1 MGRRSRQH
9 RQLFLATLTA
19 VGLLPAWPGVTAFG
33 GAVATDGTVGPA
45 RTLAGP
51 TFAVTADLG
60 RQVGPNLFHSF
71 GKLDLAA
78 GEAAVFS
85 GPASVTRVFARVTGG
100 SPSSID
106 GTLRCTIPAADF
118 YLMNPAG
125 VVFGPNAALD
135 VKGSFAVT
143 TADHLR
149 LADGGRVDARNP
161 AASVLTS
168 APPAAF
174 GFLGPA
180 AGGGGGGVTVDRG
193 KLAVGD
199 GRGLAIVGGAVT
211 LAGASLVAQA
221 GRIDLLASAAPGEWA
236 VDATAVAG
244 SPAGAAAPAIGTFA
258 GPLGR
263 LEVTNAVVSA
273 DGPQG
278 GRVVVRAQDV
288 MFDRSALSAA
298 TGGGFPGGTAAGFGV
313 DVGVR
318 GDATIVGGST
328 VSTGTAGAAAG
339 GAISLDVAGRLTV
352 LGGSVVRSDT
362 AGAGAAGPVRVSA
375 GAVVLQGEG
384 APQDPV
390 SLAAATPEGFRN
402 AGLTA
407 RSLPKATGPGGDI
420 SVTADRVDVLGGAK
434 ISANTF
440 GAGAGGAIAVSA
452 ADVVLDSAGA
462 NDRSETT
469 GIFSGVKRPA
479 RDVAPTGRGGNVTV
493 TAQRVEVLHGAQID
507 ASTEAVGDA
516 GNVTLTADRLHMDGT
531 GTPFVTGIDTGA
543 PVESALGPPG
553 VGGNVG
559 VARILVSGDV
569 DISNGAVVNASTFGP
584 GAGGKI
590 DIKAGRVL
598 LDGGGQALFTG
609 LLTLSVGAAGGLGG
623 NIVIATGTLRVTN
636 GALVTASTLSGSPG
650 GTVTVAAGRV
660 ELDRGGA
667 NFNAAFRP
675 FIARIFT
682 LPESVVEPVALSFGL
697 DLPRLSAAVDQAGEI
712 GSQTFT
718 AAPAGTVSLQVSGPL
733 RVSNLARVSAV
744 STSGGPAGDVTI
756 DAGTV
761 RVRRGG
767 QIAVSAFVAGGDA
780 SPTGVGGNVAVTGR
794 QGISVRGGQITA
806 ASSGVGGNV
815 ALSSTNSIF
824 LDRSDVTAQ
833 SGTFV
838 GLQITSPLL
847 VLNRSSV
854 NALGGAA
861 ATPLLASLNVDALI
875 TAESE
880 ILTSIETTTF
890 TGLATL
896 PAPAFS
902 RTGEL
907 LPVCGQR
914 IGGPASSFFVAGA
927 GGAVPE
933 PDGGLSESVFD
944 PSSWLLPRHL
954 PFSPATVPAGP
965 AGR

>member
-1 MGRRSRQH
+1 M
-9 RQLFLATLTA
+9 LAAAA
-19 VGLLPAWPGVTAFG
+19 VGIGASFGRPAASA
-33 GAVATDGTVGPA
+33 GAVSTDGTVGGGRKPA
-45 RTLAGP
+45 RP
-51 TFAVTADLG
+51 AVTPDLG

-100 SPSSID
+100 TPSSID

-211 LAGASLVAQA
+211 LTGASLAAPA
-221 GRIDLLASAAPGEWA
+221 GRIDLLASAASGEWA
-236 VDATAVAG
+236 VDATAASG
-244 SPAGAAAPAIGTFA
+244 APAGAAGPATGTFA

-263 LEVTNAVVSA
+263 LMVTDAVVSA

-288 MFDRSALSAA
+288 MFDRSAVSAA
-298 TGGGFPGGTAAGFGV
+298 TGGGASGGTAAGFGI
-313 DVGVR
+313 DLAARGGV
-318 GDATIVGGST
+318 TIVGGST
-328 VSTGTAGAAAG
+328 VSTGTAGAATG
-339 GAISLDVAGRLTV
+339 GAIALDVAGRLTV
-352 LGGSVVRSDT
+352 LDGSVVRSDT
-362 AGAGAAGPVRVSA
+362 AGAGAAGPIRVSA

-384 APQDPV
+384 APQDPA
-390 SLAAATPEGFRN
+390 SLAAAAPEGSRN
-402 AGLTA
+402 SGLAT
-407 RSLPKATGPGGDI
+407 RSLPAASGPGGDI
-420 SVTADRVDVLGGAK
+420 SVSANRVDVLGGAK

-440 GAGAGGAIAVSA
+440 GAGAGGLIAVSA
-452 ADVVLDSAGA
+452 ADVVLDAAGD
-462 NDRSETT
+462 NDRNETT

-479 RDVAPTGRGGNVTV
+479 ADVAPTGAGGSVSV

-507 ASTEAVGDA
+507 ASTEAVGNS

-531 GTPFVTGIDTGA
+531 GTPFVTGIDTSA
-543 PVESALGPPG
+543 PVESSAGPPG

-559 VARILVSGDV
+559 VARILVNGDV
-569 DISNGAVVNASTFGP
+569 DISNGAIVNAATFGP
-584 GAGGKI
+584 GRGGKI
-590 DIKAGRVL
+590 DIQARRVL

-609 LLTLSVGAAGGLGG
+609 LFSSTVGAAGGPGG

-650 GTVTVAAGRV
+650 GTVTVTAGRV
-660 ELDRGGA
+660 ELDRGGT
-667 NFNAAFRP
+667 NFNAAFKP

-682 LPESVVEPVALSFGL
+682 LPESVVEPVALMFGL
-697 DLPRLSAAVDQAGEI
+697 DLPRLSAAIDQAGEV
-712 GSQTFT
+712 GVQTFT
-718 AAPAGTVSLQVSGPL
+718 GAPAGAVSLRVAGPL

-756 DAGTV
+756 DAGAV

-794 QGISVRGGQITA
+794 NGISVRGGQVTA
-806 ASSGVGGNV
+806 ASSGAGGTVSLRSQGTVRLVRGEVTAQAGTVGDELSV
-815 ALSSTNSIF
+815 AAPVVA
-824 LDRSDVTAQ
+824 LDRSTIDARSGSALKRVNVDLGQ
-833 SGTFV
+833 SNLLLSQSDILTNAATVFPTTDIAGSLVALRPPTFGADA
-838 GLQITSPLL
+838 GLAPSCGA
-847 VLNRSSV
+847 R
-854 NALGGAA
+854 LGG
-861 ATPLLASLNVDALI
+861 SVSSFII
-875 TAESE
+875 TGA
-880 ILTSIETTTF
+880 
-890 TGLATL
+890 
-896 PAPAFS
+896 
-902 RTGEL
+902 
-907 LPVCGQR
+907 
-914 IGGPASSFFVAGA
+914 GGPAPDP
-927 GGAVPE
+927 GGWVPGLPGWWDE
-933 PDGGLSESVFD
+933 RPGG
-944 PSSWLLPRHL
+944 R
-954 PFSPATVPAGP
+954 
-965 AGR
+965 